1 MGKDAA
7 AAVDGGLAAGVD
19 DTVLTAWRGRTS
31 AGALTLR
38 LVCERLTLRMTLFC
52 YLA

>member
-1 MGKDAA
+1 MWEDAA
-7 AAVDGGLAAGVD
+7 AEVDGGLAAGVD

-38 LVCERLTLRMTLFC
+38 PVSERLIHKLV
-52 YLA
+52 